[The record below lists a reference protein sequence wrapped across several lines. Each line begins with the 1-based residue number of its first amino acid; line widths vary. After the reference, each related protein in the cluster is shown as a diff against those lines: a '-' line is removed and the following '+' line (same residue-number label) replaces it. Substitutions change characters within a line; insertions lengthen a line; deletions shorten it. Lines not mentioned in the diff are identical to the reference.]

1 MVEELGFTQRFERR
15 LFNQRLVLAF
25 HCVAAL
31 STAFVYLSQLH
42 LHRFPYWSRVGFAL
56 SFLLIPPL
64 LPYVI
69 SGVHAWR
76 NMTEDRL
83 RVALFLL
90 VLVAGTVGVCSALFG
105 AFGLKELARV
115 FQTGR

>member
-1 MVEELGFTQRFERR
+1 
-15 LFNQRLVLAF
+15 
-25 HCVAAL
+25 
-31 STAFVYLSQLH
+31 
-42 LHRFPYWSRVGFAL
+42 L

-105 AFGLKELARV
+105 AFGLNPSRSDLLWMFGVQALANFLSAEFLV
-115 FQTGR
+115 NGE